1 MPDVVIKSFEVL
13 IGQGLKFVSIERSI
27 GILRDFFLA
36 MDGTES
42 SPVASV
48 AGLLSDLAER
58 GTINETG
65 GGAVDLENVREPV
78 IN

>member
-1 MPDVVIKSFEVL
+1 
-13 IGQGLKFVSIERSI
+13 
-27 GILRDFFLA
+27 

-58 GTINETG
+58 GAINETDG
-65 GGAVDLENVREPV
+65 EAVDLENVREPV